1 MSTKQFTF
9 RMPNDLR
16 EKLDQIAIKEDR
28 SLSNLIIKVLKDY
41 VKVNSEKGE

>member
-16 EKLDQIAIKEDR
+16 ENLEQIAIKEER